1 MANILNKISALSQD
15 SKKDRTSKDIDLWRS
30 WKRSGSQETL
40 SLLLKQFEPM
50 IQAEV
55 NKWAAMLAR
64 PVLETEAKLLA
75 VDAFNTFS
83 ETGGA
88 ALATHVGNSL
98 KKLSRLTYTHQ
109 SLARL
114 PENKRLQYHTYDV
127 GHTTLEDRLGRP
139 PTADELADHLGWS
152 TKAVINF
159 KREAGHKEYMESGP
173 DISGFEIQEHNNMID
188 LVHHDLAP
196 VQQQIMEHLTGY
208 RGSPI
213 LDNQQIMTKMKM
225 TQGQYSYQKRLI
237 EQAFNKAMK

>member
-1 MANILNKISALSQD
+1 MSNLLSKVAALSQD
-15 SKKDRTSKDIDLWRS
+15 NKKDRTSKDIELWRS
-30 WKRSGSQETL
+30 WKRTKSSNDLMG
-40 SLLLKQFEPM
+40 LLKQFEPM

-64 PVLETEAKLLA
+64 PVLETEARILA

-109 SLARL
+109 SMARL
-114 PENKRLQYHTYDV
+114 PENKRLQYHTFDV
-127 GHTTLEDRLGRP
+127 ANTTLEDRLGRS
-139 PTADELADHLGWS
+139 PTSDELADHLGWS

-173 DISGFEIQEHNNMID
+173 DVHGFEAQEHDNMID
-188 LVHHDLAP
+188 LVHYDLAP

-208 RGSPI
+208 RGTPI
-213 LDNQQIMTKMKM
+213 LDNQDIMKKLKL
-225 TQGQYSYQKRLI
+225 TQGQYSYQKRLL
-237 EQAFNKAMK
+237 EQAFNKHIK